1 MAAKLKATDIAIDP
15 KIPYQ
20 NDLLNRVEFA
30 TNLSE
35 IILKT
40 ESPCV
45 IAIDAAWGTGKT
57 TFIKMWTKDLIN
69 QSFSVVEFN
78 AWKND
83 YSGNAMVA
91 LSVELTKELQNLGLH
106 SDTVEKL
113 KKGAVQ
119 IFEKSIE
126 AGVKLATAGILDI
139 SPLLS
144 GNQKSSEGLKNYIDS
159 RELLEKFIENLESY
173 AKGLEKEKPLIVV
186 IDELDRCRPLYAIE
200 LLETAKHLF
209 SVKNVIFVLAVNR
222 RELGHSIK
230 AIYGSE
236 FDSQQYLSRFIDVN
250 IPLPAVDR
258 KNYIFNLMHTTTQ
271 DNFRR
276 GGYTDKQLSLILKVF
291 GSPDISL
298 RTIAHYIYRLNLI
311 TNTMTDDLF
320 VHTVVALLAREIDSE
335 NYSSFNSGDISDEQ
349 FSDSLFSQIGMRSLK
364 YSSEGV
370 LIDAMLISVWI
381 ERDFANRLNHEKE
394 KRSPL
399 LEKHRQKLAPESS
412 SKHTSEE
419 IDYANEVCA
428 IIDQENRE
436 GSRVK
441 NQLGKSYIYAIGRIE
456 LILPK

>member
-1 MAAKLKATDIAIDP
+1 MAVKLKATDISIDP
-15 KIPYQ
+15 EFPYQ

-35 IILKT
+35 IIGKA

-91 LSVELTKELQNLGLH
+91 LSVELTKELQNLGLQ

-113 KKGAVQ
+113 KKGAVE
-119 IFEKSIE
+119 IFEKSIV
-126 AGVKLATAGILDI
+126 AGVKLATSGIMDI
-139 SPLLS
+139 SPLLN
-144 GNQKSSEGLKNYIDS
+144 GNQKSSEGLQNYIDS
-159 RELLEKFIENLESY
+159 RELLENFIENLESY

-209 SVKNVIFVLAVNR
+209 SVENVIFVLAVNR

-230 AIYGSE
+230 AIYGNE
-236 FDSQQYLSRFIDVN
+236 FDSQQYLGRFIDVN
-250 IPLPAVDR
+250 IPLSATDR
-258 KNYIFNLMHTTTQ
+258 GKYISNLMHTLTRE
-271 DNFRR
+271 NFYR
-276 GGYTDKQLSLILKVF
+276 GGYTNKVLSLVMKVF
-291 GSPDISL
+291 GSADISL
-298 RTIAHYIYRLNLI
+298 RTIAHYMYRLNSI
-311 TNTMTDDLF
+311 TITMTDDLF

-335 NYSSFNSGDISDEQ
+335 NYSSFNTGDISDEQ
-349 FSDSLFSQIGMRSLK
+349 FSDSLFNQIGMRNLK

-399 LEKHRQKLAPESS
+399 LEKYRQIIGHLH
-412 SKHTSEE
+412 SKHTKEV

-441 NQLGKSYIYAIGRIE
+441 NQLGKSYIYTIGRIE

>member
-20 NDLLNRVEFA
+20 NDLLNRMEFA

-159 RELLEKFIENLESY
+159 RELLENFIENLESY

-258 KNYIFNLMHTTTQ
+258 KNFISKLMHPKTRE
-271 DNFRR
+271 NFGRDT
-276 GGYTDKQLSLILKVF
+276 YAKKALNLIYQVF

-298 RTIAHYIYRLNLI
+298 RNIVHYMCRLNLLS
-311 TNTMTDDLF
+311 TTMIHELF
-320 VHTVVALLAREIDSE
+320 AVTVMALLARETDSE
-335 NYSSFNSGDISDEQ
+335 NYSSFNVGDISDEQ
-349 FSDSLFSQIGMRSLK
+349 FSKSLFSQTGMRGLK
-364 YSSEGV
+364 YSSEGA
-370 LIDAMLISVWI
+370 LIDAMLISARSEMSAAKLNQENE
-381 ERDFANRLNHEKE
+381 ERT
-394 KRSPL
+394 PL
-399 LEKHRQKLAPESS
+399 LDKYRQIIDSESS
-412 SKHTSEE
+412 SKHTREE
-419 IDYANEVCA
+419 IHYASEVCT
-428 IIDQENRE
+428 IVDRENRE
-436 GSRVK
+436 NAWTK
-441 NQLGKSYIYAIGRIE
+441 NQLGKNYIFAVARIE

>member
-1 MAAKLKATDIAIDP
+1 MAVKLKATDIPIDP
-15 KIPYQ
+15 KFPYQ

-35 IILKT
+35 IIGKA

-45 IAIDAAWGTGKT
+45 IAIDATWGTGKT

-91 LSVELTKELQNLGLH
+91 LSVELTKELQNLGLQ

-119 IFEKSIE
+119 IFEKSIVT
-126 AGVKLATAGILDI
+126 GVKLATSGILDI
-139 SPLLS
+139 SPLLN
-144 GNQKSSEGLKNYIDS
+144 GNHNSSKELQDYVASCELIENFIQNLKNYAD
-159 RELLEKFIENLESY
+159 
-173 AKGLEKEKPLIVV
+173 GLKKERPLIVV

-200 LLETAKHLF
+200 LLEAAKHLF
-209 SVKNVIFVLAVNR
+209 SVKNIIFILAVNR

-230 AIYGSE
+230 AIYGNE
-236 FDSQQYLSRFIDVN
+236 FDSQEYLRRFIDVN

-258 KNYIFNLMHTTTQ
+258 KIYIFNLMDPKTE

-276 GGYTDKQLSLILKVF
+276 GRYADKALSLILKVF

-298 RTIAHYIYRLNLI
+298 RNIAHYMYRLNLLS
-311 TNTMTDDLF
+311 NTMDLDLF
-320 VHTVVALLAREIDSE
+320 APTVVALLAREIDSE
-335 NYSSFNSGDISDEQ
+335 NYSSFNTGDISDEQ
-349 FSDSLFSQIGMRSLK
+349 FSYSLFSQIGMRSMK
-364 YSSEGV
+364 FSSEGA
-370 LIDAMLISVWI
+370 LIDAMLISVRI
-381 ERDFANRLNHEKE
+381 ERVFPNSPKHNNED
-394 KRSPL
+394 RSPL
-399 LEKHRQKLAPESS
+399 YEKYRRLIDNKLE
-412 SKHTSEE
+412 SKPTKEE
-419 IDYANEVCA
+419 IDYASEVCT
-428 IIDQENRE
+428 IIDQEDHWMVENH
-436 GSRVK
+436 
-441 NQLGKSYIYAIGRIE
+441 LGKSYIYAIERIE

>member
-1 MAAKLKATDIAIDP
+1 MAVKLKATDIPIDP
-15 KIPYQ
+15 KFPYQ

-35 IILKT
+35 IIGKA

-91 LSVELTKELQNLGLH
+91 LSVELTKELQNLGLQ

-119 IFEKSIE
+119 IFEKSIV
-126 AGVKLATAGILDI
+126 AGVKLATSGILDI
-139 SPLLS
+139 SPLLN
-144 GNQKSSEGLKNYIDS
+144 GNHNSSKELQDYVASCELIENFIQNLKNYAD
-159 RELLEKFIENLESY
+159 
-173 AKGLEKEKPLIVV
+173 GLKKERPLIVV

-200 LLETAKHLF
+200 LLEAAKHLF
-209 SVKNVIFVLAVNR
+209 SVKNIIFILAVNR

-230 AIYGSE
+230 AIYGNE
-236 FDSQQYLSRFIDVN
+236 FDSQEYLRRFIDVN
-250 IPLPAVDR
+250 IPLPAADR
-258 KNYIFNLMHTTTQ
+258 ENYISNLMHPLTR

-276 GGYTDKQLSLILKVF
+276 GGSMDKALSLILKVF

-298 RTIAHYIYRLNLI
+298 RNIAHYMYRLNLI
-311 TNTMTDDLF
+311 TITMTDELF

-335 NYSSFNSGDISDEQ
+335 NYSSFNFGEISDEQ
-349 FSDSLFSQIGMRSLK
+349 FSKSLFSQIGMRGLK
-364 YSSEGV
+364 YSSERA
-370 LIDAMLISVWI
+370 LIDAMLISARS
-381 ERDFANRLNHEKE
+381 EMSAAKLNHENE
-394 KRSPL
+394 ERTPL
-399 LEKHRQKLAPESS
+399 LDKYRQIIDSESS
-412 SKHTSEE
+412 SKYAREE

-428 IIDQENRE
+428 IIDRENRE

-441 NQLGKSYIYAIGRIE
+441 NQLGKNYIFTIERIE